1 MGPLH
6 PAARLMTT
14 ALLIALA
21 ASLGL
26 MAYIIKR
33 MEQA

>member
-1 MGPLH
+1 MGQHPG
-6 PAARLMTT
+6 PAALMTT